1 MLLCLFIFLMIR
13 RPPRSTRTDTLFPYT
28 TLFRSTHIS
37 FQQASPNS
45 GQFETWQASLPIV
58 YDYVAPR
65 AQHPDAKFLLHQT
78 WAYAQNSTHSGFP
91 NYDSDQL
98 TMYNA
103 IVDAV
108 NQVKELVAIDLVLP
122 SGTAIQNGRTSI
134 IGDNFNR
141 EGYNLSLNIGRYT
154 AAWAGF
160 EAIFGERSEE
170 SRVGK

>member
-1 MLLCLFIFLMIR
+1 MGDEKW
-13 RPPRSTRTDTLFPYT
+13 TQ
-28 TLFRSTHIS
+28 IS

-45 GQFETWQASLPIV
+45 GQFETWHASLPIV

-108 NQVKELVAIDLVLP
+108 NQVKELVAIDLVVP

-134 IGDNFNR
+134 IGDN
-141 EGYNLSLNIGRYT
+141 
-154 AAWAGF
+154 
-160 EAIFGERSEE
+160 RSEE
-170 SRVGK
+170 HTSELQSLMRIS